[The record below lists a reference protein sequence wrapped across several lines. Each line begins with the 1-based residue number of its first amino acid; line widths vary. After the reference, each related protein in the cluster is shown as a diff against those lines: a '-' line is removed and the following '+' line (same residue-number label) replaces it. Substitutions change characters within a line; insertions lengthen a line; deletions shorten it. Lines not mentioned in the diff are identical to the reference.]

1 MKAETRIFGTIE
13 IEDEKIVSMEKG
25 MIGFP
30 ELKHFALIFDEEK
43 EEKQRTIMWF
53 QSMDDGDIAFP
64 VIEPSIAIEDYQ
76 PEFSEEM
83 LAVLGEMADEDA
95 YLLATVTVPKEVE
108 KLTCNL
114 QAPIIINMKNNKGAQ
129 VIVENDYPIKYSLA
143 HLIKNKK
150 EKAGE

>member
-13 IEDEKIVSMEKG
+13 IEDEKIVTMEKG

-43 EEKQRTIMWF
+43 PQEERTIMWF
-53 QSMDDGDIAFP
+53 QCMDDGDIAFP
-64 VIEPSIAIEDYQ
+64 VMEPHKALEDYQ
-76 PEFSEEM
+76 PKINTEVLSG
-83 LAVLGEMADEDA
+83 LGELKDEDI
-95 YLLATVTVPKEVE
+95 YMIVTVTVPRDIT

-114 QAPIIINMKNNKGAQ
+114 QAPIIINTANNKAVQ

-143 HLIKNKK
+143 HLMKHTTG
-150 EKAGE
+150 KAGE

>member
-13 IEDEKIVSMEKG
+13 IEEDKIVSMEKG

-43 EEKQRTIMWF
+43 EEKDRTIMWF

-64 VIEPSIAIEDYQ
+64 VIEPSLVLDDYQ

-83 LAVLGEMADEDA
+83 LAGLGELSDEDA
-95 YLLATVTVPKEVE
+95 FVLVTVTVPKEIE

-114 QAPIIINMKNNKGAQ
+114 QAPIIVNMKNNKGAQ
-129 VIVENDYPIKYSLA
+129 VIVENDYPIKYSMA
-143 HLIKNKK
+143 HLIQNTK